1 MSLNQI
7 LRLVAEARRH
17 TEQAS
22 RETERLIVDGL
33 TEDAHILLMQAHKL
47 AMASTPRI
55 THAHYGEGQ
64 IVGVTFGGS
73 LELEV
78 DGLGYTIAIPANQV
92 CDLNPTP
99 DLPKENP

>member
-7 LRLVAEARRH
+7 LYLVAEARRH

-47 AMASTPRI
+47 AMASTPRV
-55 THAHYGEGQ
+55 THVKYGEGR
-64 IVGVTFGGS
+64 IVGVTLGGS

-78 DGLGYTIAIPANQV
+78 DGLGYTVAVAPSEVA
-92 CDLNPTP
+92 L
-99 DLPKENP
+99 